1 MSSSSCL
8 WLGARHADQK
18 PLAPPVSWFLYIVFC
33 PGILSLPERAPGWES
48 QRNQGAGAV
57 TAIAADAPGSRDGD
71 FALPTMI
78 AAEIAR
84 VLTRQITFLKLQPDA
99 RITEEEL
106 CAQFGVSRSPVREA
120 FRMLEAD
127 GLVVRT
133 ARRGVRVAPMNRT
146 DLDEVYAC
154 RVALEGLA
162 AAEAARAAKDHTV
175 AQLGKHLDD
184 MQAALDADD
193 VERFF
198 DRNAAMTR
206 AIHAASGNAT
216 LLRIIAGIDQQALR
230 YRYLAHLRT
239 QEMLDLSLEGQ
250 REVVAA
256 IVARKPLRARRRAES
271 LIRRAHGVIA
281 RALAEAYPGS
291 NTAE

>member
-1 MSSSSCL
+1 M
-8 WLGARHADQK
+8 RRRVVK
-18 PLAPPVSWFLYIVFC
+18 EPEPVQTVAANTSDSRAGDF
-33 PGILSLPERAPGWES
+33 SLPA
-48 QRNQGAGAV
+48 
-57 TAIAADAPGSRDGD
+57 
-71 FALPTMI
+71 MI

-133 ARRGVRVAPMNRT
+133 ARRGVRVAPMNRVN
-146 DLDEVYAC
+146 LDEVYAC

-162 AAEAARAAKDHTV
+162 AAEAARSAGDQTL
-175 AQLGKHLDD
+175 AQLNEHLAD
-184 MQAALDADD
+184 MEEALNGND

-216 LLRIIAGIDQQALR
+216 LIRIVAGVDQQALR
-230 YRYLAHLRT
+230 YRYLAHLRRH
-239 QEMLDLSLEGQ
+239 EMLDLSLDGQ
-250 REVVAA
+250 REVIAA
-256 IVARKPLRARRRAES
+256 IAARKPLQARRRAES
-271 LIRRAHGVIA
+271 LIRRAHAVIA

-291 NTAE
+291 GHSE

>member
-1 MSSSSCL
+1 
-8 WLGARHADQK
+8 
-18 PLAPPVSWFLYIVFC
+18 V
-33 PGILSLPERAPGWES
+33 
-48 QRNQGAGAV
+48 V
-57 TAIAADAPGSRDGD
+57 TIAADTSESRPSD
-71 FALPTMI
+71 FALPAMI

-84 VLTRQITFLKLQPDA
+84 VLARQITFLKLQPDA
-99 RITEEEL
+99 RMTEEEL
-106 CAQFGVSRSPVREA
+106 CAQFGVSRSPIRDA

-133 ARRGVRVAPMNRT
+133 ARRGVRVAPMNRS

-162 AAEAARAAKDHTV
+162 ATEAARSAKGHTLM
-175 AQLGKHLDD
+175 QLNQHLSE
-184 MQAALDADD
+184 MQDALDQND

-216 LLRIIAGIDQQALR
+216 LIRIIAGIDQQALR
-230 YRYLAHLRT
+230 YRYLAHLRS

-256 IVARKPLRARRRAES
+256 IAARKPLQARRRAEA

-281 RALAEAYPGS
+281 RALAEAYPSSS
-291 NTAE
+291 NSE

>member
-1 MSSSSCL
+1 
-8 WLGARHADQK
+8 
-18 PLAPPVSWFLYIVFC
+18 
-33 PGILSLPERAPGWES
+33 
-48 QRNQGAGAV
+48 
-57 TAIAADAPGSRDGD
+57 
-71 FALPTMI
+71 MI
-78 AAEIAR
+78 AGEIAR

-106 CAQFGVSRSPVREA
+106 CTQFGVSRSPVREA

-133 ARRGVRVAPMNRT
+133 ARRGVRVAPMSRA

-162 AAEAARAAKDHTV
+162 AAETARSAT
-175 AQLGKHLDD
+175 DD
-184 MQAALDADD
+184 MLARLNRHLAEMQDALDGHD

-216 LLRIIAGIDQQALR
+216 LIRIIAGIDQQALR

-250 REVVAA
+250 REVVALIA
-256 IVARKPLRARRRAES
+256 ARKPLQARRRAEK

-291 NTAE
+291 GNGE

>member
-1 MSSSSCL
+1 L
-8 WLGARHADQK
+8 
-18 PLAPPVSWFLYIVFC
+18 PLDVESRSIVKELEPVTTTAANTSESRAAGF
-33 PGILSLPERAPGWES
+33 SLPS
-48 QRNQGAGAV
+48 
-57 TAIAADAPGSRDGD
+57 
-71 FALPTMI
+71 MI
-78 AAEIAR
+78 AAEITR
-84 VLTRQITFLKLQPDA
+84 VVARQITFLKLQPDA
-99 RITEEEL
+99 RVTEEEL

-127 GLVVRT
+127 GLLVRT
-133 ARRGVRVAPMNRT
+133 ARRGVRVAPMNRA

-162 AAEAARAAKDHTV
+162 AAEAARSAKDETL
-175 AQLGKHLDD
+175 AQLTRHLAE
-184 MQAALDADD
+184 MEEALGGND

-198 DRNAAMTR
+198 ERNAAMTR

-216 LLRIIAGIDQQALR
+216 LIRIVAGIDQQALR

-250 REVVAA
+250 REVIAA
-256 IVARKPLRARRRAES
+256 IVAHKPLQARRRAES

-291 NTAE
+291 DTAE